1 MGRKGPYIV
10 STKGSASLDHVTVGN
25 FVAADILEQR
35 EITNGLST

>member
-1 MGRKGPYIV
+1 MGRKGPYRV
-10 STKGSASLDHVTVGN
+10 STKGSATLGHLTVGN